1 MGSGEGNGRGRGR
14 GGRERERE
22 EGGICCM
29 IHTPACPCQ
38 TGEETAVKEE

>member
-1 MGSGEGNGRGRGR
+1 MGEVEGG
-14 GGRERERE
+14 E